1 MTCQGEIISRLGA
14 TKSEGDYMGDKAHI
28 LPQTWP
34 NLTDLFEPMHNLID
48 SLSVHPVA
56 AGQKV
61 LIHFTND
68 YGVEMFKYPNADFF
82 EMTVIKF
89 SEKGKDHYEFAV
101 DTSVPELS
109 LGYTDEDIFRLCE
122 QVSRLR

>member
-1 MTCQGEIISRLGA
+1 MGE
-14 TKSEGDYMGDKAHI
+14 KAHI

-34 NLTDLFEPMHNLID
+34 DLANLFEPMDNLID
-48 SLSVHPVA
+48 SLSMHPVTK
-56 AGQKV
+56 GQMV

-68 YGVEMFKYPNADFF
+68 YGVEMFKYPDADFF

-89 SEKGKDHYEFAV
+89 SGKGMDHYEFAV

-109 LGYTDEDIFRLCE
+109 LGYTDEEIFRLCE
-122 QVSRLR
+122 QVSRL